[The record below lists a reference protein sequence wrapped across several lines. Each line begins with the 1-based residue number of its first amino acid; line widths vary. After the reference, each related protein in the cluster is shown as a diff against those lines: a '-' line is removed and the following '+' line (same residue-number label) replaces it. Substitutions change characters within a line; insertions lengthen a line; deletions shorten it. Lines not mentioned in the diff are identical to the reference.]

1 MQNEY
6 ILIFTQFVVIILLFF
21 RTRKGHD
28 KKIQQEELTKMSKE
42 LNQAMAESRR
52 EFTDSLTS
60 QFRLIFDNLRATS
73 KDQNEALK
81 TFGELF
87 RTNVQDF
94 NTLQRE
100 KFNELN
106 RRQEELMKLTEL
118 RLEKIR
124 ETVDEK
130 LQKTLE
136 TRLGQSFEMVSNQL
150 QAGQKGLGEMQNL
163 ANGVGDLKRVL
174 SNVKS
179 RGILGEYQLQAILEN
194 LLTSDQY
201 VLNAS
206 VGNETRERVEF
217 AVKMPGQEN
226 PILLP
231 IDSKFPQESYLKL
244 LDSYDKADKN
254 QIDFHHSELVKA
266 IKKAAQDIQKKY
278 INPPFTTDF
287 AILFLPV
294 ESLYAEILREPGLSQ
309 LIQQDYKVMVTG
321 PTTLSA
327 ILNSLQMGFR
337 TLAIQ
342 KRSSEVWQ
350 VLGGIKTEF
359 GKFGELIERTQKKLG
374 EANSELD
381 KLVGARTRAIQRKL
395 KDVHE
400 IPDSESSKFLEDK
413 KTSFD

>member
-1 MQNEY
+1 MPIEY
-6 ILIFTQFVVIILLFF
+6 LIILVIILQVIFLVLFF
-21 RTRKGHD
+21 LRKNND
-28 KKIQQEELTKMSKE
+28 QEKAFLQTELARMSKE
-42 LNQAMAESRR
+42 LEIALAQSRR
-52 EFTDSLTS
+52 EASENLTN
-60 QFRLIFDNLRATS
+60 QFQLVFNSIRANS

-81 TFGELF
+81 SFGEVF
-87 RTNVQDF
+87 RQNVQEF

-106 RRQEELMKLTEL
+106 RRQEDLMKTTEL

-150 QAGQKGLGEMQNL
+150 QAVQKGLGEMQSL
-163 ANGVGDLKRVL
+163 ATGVGDLKRVL
-174 SNVKS
+174 TNVKS
-179 RGILGEYQLQAILEN
+179 RGVLGEYQLQAILEN
-194 LLTSDQY
+194 LLSPDQY

-206 VGNETRERVEF
+206 VGKGTRERVEF
-217 AVKMPGQEN
+217 AVKMPGQTE

-231 IDSKFPQESYLKL
+231 IDSKFPQESYLRLVDAYEIASKPEIEINRNEL
-244 LDSYDKADKN
+244 FKA
-254 QIDFHHSELVKA
+254 V
-266 IKKAAQDIQKKY
+266 KKAAQDIQNKY
-278 INPPFTTDF
+278 IHPPYTTDF

-294 ESLYAEILREPGLSQ
+294 ESLYAEILREPGLTQ
-309 LIQQDYKVMVTG
+309 QIQQDYKVLVTG

-350 VLGGIKTEF
+350 ILGAIKTEF
-359 GKFGELIERTQKKLG
+359 GKFGELIERTQKKLT

-381 KLVGARTRAIQRKL
+381 KLVGARTRVIQRKL
-395 KDVHE
+395 KDIQE
-400 IPDSESSKFLEDK
+400 LPETESSKLLDE
-413 KTSFD
+413 

>member
-1 MQNEY
+1 MPIE
-6 ILIFTQFVVIILLFF
+6 ILLYLVIILQLGLILFLIF
-21 RTRKGHD
+21 GRKNGN
-28 KKIQQEELTKMSKE
+28 EKE
-42 LNQAMAESRR
+42 LLAHELARMTKELDSALAQARKESNENLTNQ
-52 EFTDSLTS
+52 FQLV
-60 QFRLIFDNLRATS
+60 FNFLRASS

-81 TFGELF
+81 SFGEVF
-87 RTNVQDF
+87 RQNVQDF
-94 NTLQRE
+94 NNLQRE
-100 KFNELN
+100 KFSELN
-106 RRQEELMKLTEL
+106 RRQEELMKSTEL

-150 QAGQKGLGEMQNL
+150 QAVQKGLGEMQSL

-174 SNVKS
+174 TNVKS
-179 RGILGEYQLQAILEN
+179 RGVLGEYQLQAILEN
-194 LLTSDQY
+194 LLSPDQFI
-201 VLNAS
+201 VNAS
-206 VGNETRERVEF
+206 VGNGSQERVEF
-217 AVKMPGQEN
+217 AVKMPGQDDS
-226 PILLP
+226 ILLP
-231 IDSKFPQESYLKL
+231 IDAKFPQESYLRLVDAYEIASKTTIDASRAEL
-244 LDSYDKADKN
+244 FKA
-254 QIDFHHSELVKA
+254 VR
-266 IKKAAQDIQKKY
+266 KAAAEIKSKY
-278 INPPFTTDF
+278 IHPPFTTDF

-294 ESLYAEILREPGLSQ
+294 ESLYAEILREPGLAQ
-309 LIQQDYKVMVTG
+309 EIQTTYKVIVTG

-350 VLGGIKTEF
+350 VLGAVKTEF

-395 KDVHE
+395 KDIQE
-400 IPDSESSKFLEDK
+400 LPEKASSSLLDE
-413 KTSFD
+413 

>member
-1 MQNEY
+1 MPIEY
-6 ILIFTQFVVIILLFF
+6 LIILVIILQVIFLVLFF
-21 RTRKGHD
+21 LRKNND
-28 KKIQQEELTKMSKE
+28 QEKAFLQTELARMSKE
-42 LNQAMAESRR
+42 LEIALAQSRR
-52 EFTDSLTS
+52 EASENLTN
-60 QFRLIFDNLRATS
+60 QFQLVFNSIRANS

-81 TFGELF
+81 SFGEVF
-87 RTNVQDF
+87 RQNVQEF

-106 RRQEELMKLTEL
+106 RRQEDLMKTTEL

-150 QAGQKGLGEMQNL
+150 QAVQKGLGEMQSL
-163 ANGVGDLKRVL
+163 ATGVGDLKRVL
-174 SNVKS
+174 TNVKS
-179 RGILGEYQLQAILEN
+179 RGVLGEYQLQAILEN
-194 LLTSDQY
+194 LLSPDQY

-206 VGNETRERVEF
+206 VGKGTRERVEF
-217 AVKMPGQEN
+217 AVKMPGQTE

-231 IDSKFPQESYLKL
+231 IDSKFPQESYLRLVDAYEIASKPEIEINRNEL
-244 LDSYDKADKN
+244 FKA
-254 QIDFHHSELVKA
+254 V
-266 IKKAAQDIQKKY
+266 KKAAQDIQNKY
-278 INPPFTTDF
+278 IHPPYTTDF

-294 ESLYAEILREPGLSQ
+294 ESLYAEILREPGLTQ
-309 LIQQDYKVMVTG
+309 QIQQDYKVLVTG

-350 VLGGIKTEF
+350 ILGAIKTEF
-359 GKFGELIERTQKKLG
+359 GKFGELIERTQKKLT

-381 KLVGARTRAIQRKL
+381 KLVGARTRVIQRKL
-395 KDVHE
+395 KDIQE
-400 IPDSESSKFLEDK
+400 LPEAESSKLLDE
-413 KTSFD
+413 

>member
-1 MQNEY
+1 MSTESLL
-6 ILIFTQFVVIILLFF
+6 ILVLVAQVIILFLIFYK
-21 RTRKGHD
+21 RND
-28 KKIQQEELTKMSKE
+28 SSQKE
-42 LNQAMAESRR
+42 LLQSELQRVSREVELALIQSR
-52 EFTDSLTS
+52 KEANENLTA
-60 QFRLIFDNLRATS
+60 QFRLVFDNQRATS
-73 KDQNEALK
+73 RDQNEALK
-81 TFGELF
+81 TFGEVF
-87 RTNVQDF
+87 RRNVQEF
-94 NTLQRE
+94 NSLQKE
-100 KFNELN
+100 KFEDLN
-106 RRQEELMKLTEL
+106 RRQDELMKTTEL

-136 TRLGQSFEMVSNQL
+136 TRLGQSFEMVSKQL
-150 QAGQKGLGEMQNL
+150 QSVQKGLGEMQSL

-179 RGILGEYQLQAILEN
+179 RGVLGEYQLQAILDN
-194 LLTSDQY
+194 VLTPDQY
-201 VLNAS
+201 ILNAAI
-206 VGNETRERVEF
+206 GQTGRERVEF
-217 AVKMPGQEN
+217 AVKMPGNESQV
-226 PILLP
+226 LLP
-231 IDSKFPQESYLKL
+231 VDSKFPQESYLRL
-244 LDSYDKADKN
+244 VDAYDLVDKSA
-254 QIDFHHSELVKA
+254 IDFARAELIKA
-266 IKKAAQDIQKKY
+266 VRKAASDISNKY
-278 INPPFTTDF
+278 IQVPHTTDF

-309 LIQQDYKVMVTG
+309 QIQQEYKVLITG

-359 GKFGELIERTQKKLG
+359 GKFGALIEKTQKKLG

-395 KDVHE
+395 KDVEELPE
-400 IPDSESSKFLEDK
+400 IESSKLLDE
-413 KTSFD
+413 